1 MSTREYA
8 VSIFNSLTEKQLE
21 RFISIF
27 TNPEFDGTST
37 AFVQEE
43 EIEKRRKIFSDLKAS
58 LIPIPDL
65 DEQAEKDEY
74 FKEKY
79 GL

>member
-8 VSIFNSLTEKQLE
+8 ASIFNRLTEKQLE
-21 RFISIF
+21 RFISLF
-27 TNPEFDGTST
+27 TNQGFSETQMGFT
-37 AFVQEE
+37 QED
-43 EIEKRRKIFSDLKAS
+43 EIEKRLKIFSELKEN

>member
-8 VSIFNSLTEKQLE
+8 ASIFNRLTEKQLE
-21 RFISIF
+21 RFISLF
-27 TNPEFDGTST
+27 TNQGFSETQTVFT
-37 AFVQEE
+37 QED
-43 EIEKRRKIFSDLKAS
+43 EIEKRLKIFSELKES

>member
-8 VSIFNSLTEKQLE
+8 VSIFNRLTEIQLE
-21 RFISIF
+21 KFIELF
-27 TNPEFDGTST
+27 AKPESNETSM
-37 AFVQEE
+37 AFAQEE
-43 EIEKRRKIFSDLKAS
+43 DIEKKTKNFFDLEAS
-58 LIPIPDL
+58 IIPIPDL
-65 DEQAEKDEY
+65 DERTEKDEY

>member
-8 VSIFNSLTEKQLE
+8 VSIFNNLTEKQLE

-27 TNPEFDGTST
+27 TNPELTEKT
-37 AFVQEE
+37 IEFVQED
-43 EIEKRRKIFSDLKAS
+43 EIEKRRKIFADLKAS

-79 GL
+79 GI

>member
-8 VSIFNSLTEKQLE
+8 ASIFNRLTEKQLE
-21 RFISIF
+21 RFISLF
-27 TNPEFDGTST
+27 TNQGFSETQTVFT
-37 AFVQEE
+37 QED
-43 EIEKRRKIFSDLKAS
+43 EIEKRLKIFSELKES
-58 LIPIPDL
+58 LISIPDL